1 MGGGCGDSKF
11 AALGGRLR
19 GGDGEDA
26 LELFMCYISIS
37 IGSVGATGM
46 TSYEYL

>member
-1 MGGGCGDSKF
+1 MGGGCGDSKS
-11 AALGGRLR
+11 AAVGGRLR

-37 IGSVGATGM
+37 IGSVGANGM
-46 TSYEYL
+46 NDFT